1 MYDRYTINDKIHINK
16 GPTVYLQFNLRTLA
30 FAGLDC
36 QCRMWAYFDE
46 CPWEKCEM
54 RSRRQ
59 WRKHE
64 SGRGTKSS
72 ASQLGRF
79 GLRSLDFLFASRIF
93 CFCVSCLDASEWQV
107 ATSHR
112 KSTAESE
119 YEKGSVFVRRG
130 RVTWTILNPTMD
142 SAIMEKLAQKN
153 ASAEDWRTGLQRL
166 VLGRPDE

>member
-79 GLRSLDFLFASRIF
+79 GLRSLDFLFQEFSAFVWAASMLR
-93 CFCVSCLDASEWQV
+93 SGKWQQ
-107 ATSHR
+107 ATERARLSLSM
-112 KSTAESE
+112 KKE
-119 YEKGSVFVRRG
+119 VFSFEGARWLEPSWTLQWILPSWRNLLRRMHQLKTGG
-130 RVTWTILNPTMD
+130 RGFKD
-142 SAIMEKLAQKN
+142 
-153 ASAEDWRTGLQRL
+153 
-166 VLGRPDE
+166 

>member
-1 MYDRYTINDKIHINK
+1 MYDRYTIDDKIHINK

-46 CPWEKCEM
+46 CPWEKCET

-79 GLRSLDFLFASRIF
+79 GLRSLDFCLLQEFSAFVWAASMLRSGNKPQKEHGWVWVWKRKCFRSKGQGDLNHLEPCNGF
-93 CFCVSCLDASEWQV
+93 CHHGETCSEECISW
-107 ATSHR
+107 R
-112 KSTAESE
+112 LED
-119 YEKGSVFVRRG
+119 GSSK
-130 RVTWTILNPTMD
+130 I
-142 SAIMEKLAQKN
+142 SA
-153 ASAEDWRTGLQRL
+153 W
-166 VLGRPDE
+166 

>member
-1 MYDRYTINDKIHINK
+1 MYDRYTIDDKIHINK

-36 QCRMWAYFDE
+36 QCHMWAYFDE
-46 CPWEKCEM
+46 CPWEKCET

-79 GLRSLDFLFASRIF
+79 GLRSLDFFV
-93 CFCVSCLDASEWQV
+93 CFKNFLLLCELPRCFGV

-119 YEKGSVFVRRG
+119 YEKGCVFVRRG

>member
-1 MYDRYTINDKIHINK
+1 MYDRYTIDDKIHINK

-36 QCRMWAYFDE
+36 QCHMWAYFDE
-46 CPWEKCEM
+46 CPWEKCET

-93 CFCVSCLDASEWQV
+93 CFCVNCLDASEWQQ
-107 ATSHR
+107 ATERARLSLSM
-112 KSTAESE
+112 K
-119 YEKGSVFVRRG
+119 KDVFSFEGAGWLEPSWTLQWILPSWRNLLRRMHQLKTGG
-130 RVTWTILNPTMD
+130 RVFKD
-142 SAIMEKLAQKN
+142 
-153 ASAEDWRTGLQRL
+153 
-166 VLGRPDE
+166 